1 MTCPI
6 GCPPSSSRRTAA
18 SYYSQVNSHLFF
30 VKMHLPAESH
40 PALRWVSRK
49 LREAQLVGSST
60 TSQPPDTKSGS
71 SCIAPAPCTPL
82 HLQAPVRG
90 ATSANV
96 AAVQAAIA
104 SPVVAAVRWSLS
116 SLHPERDVCDLL
128 AEADCYGLDPG
139 VYDPR
144 QAPGKPHQR
153 CLCYLRNILREP
165 SEWGQPRGPVP
176 ERILDPA
183 VLIETEGSQTYRASV
198 RLDGVGQYVNPF
210 TGEKGGKKVG
220 AHIPLDQEWFR

>member
-49 LREAQLVGSST
+49 LREAQ
-60 TSQPPDTKSGS
+60 
-71 SCIAPAPCTPL
+71 
-82 HLQAPVRG
+82 
-90 ATSANV
+90 
-96 AAVQAAIA
+96 
-104 SPVVAAVRWSLS
+104 
-116 SLHPERDVCDLL
+116 
-128 AEADCYGLDPG
+128 
-139 VYDPR
+139 
-144 QAPGKPHQR
+144 
-153 CLCYLRNILREP
+153 
-165 SEWGQPRGPVP
+165 
-176 ERILDPA
+176 DPA

>member
-1 MTCPI
+1 M
-6 GCPPSSSRRTAA
+6 G
-18 SYYSQVNSHLFF
+18 
-30 VKMHLPAESH
+30 
-40 PALRWVSRK
+40 
-49 LREAQLVGSST
+49 
-60 TSQPPDTKSGS
+60 
-71 SCIAPAPCTPL
+71 
-82 HLQAPVRG
+82 
-90 ATSANV
+90 
-96 AAVQAAIA
+96 VQETQGG
-104 SPVVAAVRWSLS
+104 P
-116 SLHPERDVCDLL
+116 VCDLL
-128 AEADCYGLDPG
+128 AEADCYGLGPG

-144 QAPGKPHQR
+144 QAPGKPHPR